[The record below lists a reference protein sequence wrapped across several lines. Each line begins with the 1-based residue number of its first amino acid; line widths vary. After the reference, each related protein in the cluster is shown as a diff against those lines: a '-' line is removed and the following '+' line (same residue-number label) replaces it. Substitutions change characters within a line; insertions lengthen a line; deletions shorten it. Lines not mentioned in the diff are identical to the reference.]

1 MKEGFRP
8 PPETREFSSKAK
20 RFVELSMLVVAMMGS
35 PKAEARD
42 YSTAGSNSDWA
53 QLVGKNVGERQ
64 EEIAQLKQRLDSA
77 QRKVEAQERKIVS
90 NEERGEY
97 NVRLGLKGDDKAEL
111 RSLEAER
118 DHVARLLSGLE
129 RETQKGIDAYND
141 RREKNSNT
149 WADLSPDKIGREEA
163 QYMRD
168 YHVEFHD
175 HVLSCDVGDGTR
187 IEQRIGPELL
197 PYPHFL
203 LKNNGTELRIVFD
216 TTDGTFKTLA
226 LDHGVFGDFYQSNDE
241 GNPISIHK

>member
-1 MKEGFRP
+1 MREGFRP
-8 PPETREFSSKAK
+8 TQETKEFSSKAK
-20 RFVELSMLVVAMMGS
+20 RFVELGMLMVAMMGS

-64 EEIAQLKQRLDSA
+64 EEMVQLRQRLASA
-77 QRKVEAQERKIVS
+77 ERKVEAQKQKIIS

-97 NVRLGLKGDDKAEL
+97 NVQLGLKGNDKAEL

-141 RREKNSNT
+141 RREMNPNT
-149 WADLSPDKIGREEA
+149 WADLSLDKVSREAA
-163 QYMRD
+163 QYMHE
-168 YHVEFHD
+168 YHVEFQD
-175 HVLSCDVGDGTR
+175 HVLSCDLGDGTR
-187 IEQRIGPELL
+187 IQQRIGPDLL
-197 PYPHFL
+197 PYPRFL
-203 LKNNGTELRIVFD
+203 LKKNGTELRIVFD
-216 TTDGTFKTLA
+216 TTGGTFKTLA

-241 GNPISIHK
+241 GNPISLHK